1 MESFLKYEVILG
13 ALLHDIG
20 KFFQRA
26 SPSEGI
32 LSEISRRME
41 NTVCPVSQG
50 RYSHRHVLF
59 TNEFCDQ
66 YLSSLP
72 QGLNKSSITNLA
84 IFHHRPESSQQ
95 KIIQKAD
102 VLSSGMEREDDE
114 EYSGG
119 PSTFRKVRLRSIM
132 GEINI
137 QGREIPESGLT
148 WVHKL
153 EDLHPE
159 KAFPITEDPKIPH
172 EDLTKE
178 YQKLWKQFLIAWG
191 SNRVADPWGF
201 INRALGILEHFTW
214 CIPSATNV
222 FPDISLY
229 DHLKTTAAI
238 AGCLAESEVSSEPFL
253 LVAADFGGIQNYI
266 YSIRTGAGGLARR
279 LRARSFFVALLSDA
293 LVYKI
298 LRSLGFPLSNCLM
311 ASGGKSYLL
320 LPNTEKS
327 RDVLEQVRR
336 EIDEWSIKETRGEIR
351 INIATAT
358 FSDAGLRDF
367 STSLEKVNLALRDEK
382 ERPLASCLQSG
393 KKWTDFREVLA
404 PLAIPDNGGL
414 CDSCQRNG
422 GIMRSVRDRMIPVCD
437 RCHEDQEAGRFLP
450 HSEFV
455 AFYEGFEGRFHL
467 PFGSY
472 DLLESLDKFYGN
484 PYLILSLEGYKD
496 SPAGLPL
503 VSGFRSRYVPR
514 NSYGDIKTF
523 EELAEVAQGR
533 KSLAYLKSDVDNLGF
548 IFGFGLKRNGEGDRT
563 SISRLTT
570 LSRFLDLFFSGYFNS
585 LLEKEFPEV
594 YTIYS
599 GGDDLLCIGPWD
611 QVMALGLR
619 IREQFSQYSCRNPA
633 WSISTGICLV
643 GSRTPVLSAVSA
655 TDNLLDASKEV
666 PGEEIVPWPWKF
678 TPGSAGKDRVTVFGT
693 SIPWRKYPE
702 ILKQAIWASNLLQ
715 SGTINN
721 SKVIRLLKYAEM
733 YRAFQRT
740 GDTRNFRYVP
750 LLSYDLR
757 RNWEPGGKEPE
768 EREALEWAQL
778 LLNPDSPEM
787 AKVRFICEYALNSLR
802 GKEGNNV

>member
-1 MESFLKYEVILG
+1 MESFIRYEVILG

-26 SPSEGI
+26 SSSEGV

-41 NTVCPVSQG
+41 NTICPVSQG

-72 QGLNKSSITNLA
+72 PGLNKSSITNCA
-84 IFHHRPESSQQ
+84 IFHHRPESPEQ
-95 KIIQKAD
+95 KIIRNAD

-114 EYSGG
+114 DYSGD
-119 PSTFRKVRLRSIM
+119 PSSFRKVRLRSIM
-132 GEINI
+132 GEIKI
-137 QGREIPESGLT
+137 QGREMPESGLT

-159 KAFPITEDPKIPH
+159 KAFPITEDSKIPH
-172 EDLTKE
+172 EDLTEE
-178 YQKLWKQFLIAWG
+178 YQELWKQFLIAWD
-191 SNRVADPWGF
+191 SNRVAEPWGF
-201 INRALGILEHFTW
+201 INRTLGILEHFTW

-238 AGCLAESEVSSEPFL
+238 AGCLVETLDSTEPFL
-253 LVAADFGGIQNYI
+253 LAVTDFGGIQNYI
-266 YSIRTGAGGLARR
+266 YSIRSGAGGLAKR
-279 LRARSFFVALLSDA
+279 LRARSFFVALLGDSVVSSILKRLA
-293 LVYKI
+293 L
-298 LRSLGFPLSNCLM
+298 PLSNCLM

-327 RDVLEQVRR
+327 HTVLGQVRH
-336 EIDEWSIKETRGEIR
+336 EIDEWSTKETRGEIR

-358 FSDAGLRDF
+358 FSAAGLRDF
-367 STSLEKVNLALRDEK
+367 SSSLEKVNLALRDEK
-382 ERPLASCLQSG
+382 EKPLASCLQSG

-422 GIMRSVRDRMIPVCD
+422 GTMRSVRERMIPVCD

-450 HSEFV
+450 QSEFV
-455 AFYEGFEGRFHL
+455 AFYEGADGRFHL

-472 DLLESLDKFYGN
+472 ELMESLDKVQGN
-484 PYLILSLEGYKD
+484 PYLILSMEGYKD
-496 SPAGLPL
+496 APAGLPL
-503 VSGFRSRYVPR
+503 VSSFRARYVPR

-523 EELAEVAQGR
+523 EELAEEAKGR
-533 KSLAYLKSDVDNLGF
+533 KSLAFLKSDVDNLGF

-570 LSRFLDLFFSGYFNS
+570 LSRFLDLFFSGYFS
-585 LLEKEFPEV
+585 YLLEKEFPEI

-599 GGDDLLCIGPWD
+599 GGDDLLCVGPWN
-611 QVMALGLR
+611 QVIALGLK
-619 IREQFSQYSCRNPA
+619 IREKFFQYSCRNPA
-633 WSISTGICLV
+633 WTISSGICLV

-678 TPGSAGKDRVTVFGT
+678 GPGSARKDRITVFGT
-693 SIPWRKYPE
+693 SIPWEKYPE
-702 ILKQAIWASNLLQ
+702 ILKQAVWVANLLR
-715 SGTINN
+715 SGTINT
-721 SKVIRLLKYAEM
+721 SKVMRLLKYAEM

-757 RNWEPGGKEPE
+757 RNWEPGEKNPE

-778 LLNPDSPEM
+778 LLTPESPEM
-787 AKVRFICEYALNSLR
+787 AKMRFICEYALNSIR
-802 GKEGNNV
+802 GKEGNNA

>member
-1 MESFLKYEVILG
+1 
-13 ALLHDIG
+13 
-20 KFFQRA
+20 
-26 SPSEGI
+26 
-32 LSEISRRME
+32 
-41 NTVCPVSQG
+41 
-50 RYSHRHVLF
+50 
-59 TNEFCDQ
+59 
-66 YLSSLP
+66 
-72 QGLNKSSITNLA
+72 
-84 IFHHRPESSQQ
+84 
-95 KIIQKAD
+95 
-102 VLSSGMEREDDE
+102 
-114 EYSGG
+114 
-119 PSTFRKVRLRSIM
+119 
-132 GEINI
+132 
-137 QGREIPESGLT
+137 
-148 WVHKL
+148 
-153 EDLHPE
+153 
-159 KAFPITEDPKIPH
+159 
-172 EDLTKE
+172 
-178 YQKLWKQFLIAWG
+178 
-191 SNRVADPWGF
+191 
-201 INRALGILEHFTW
+201 
-214 CIPSATNV
+214 
-222 FPDISLY
+222 
-229 DHLKTTAAI
+229 LKTTAAI
-238 AGCLAESEVSSEPFL
+238 AGCLAENEVSSEPFL

-351 INIATAT
+351 INIATAS

-455 AFYEGFEGRFHL
+455 AFYEGSEGRFHL

-523 EELAEVAQGR
+523 EELAEAAQGR

-548 IFGFGLKRNGEGDRT
+548 IFGFGLRRNGEGDRT

-585 LLEKEFPEV
+585 LLEKKFPEV

-702 ILKQAIWASNLLQ
+702 ILKQAIWASNLLR
-715 SGTINN
+715 SETLNS

-740 GDTRNFRYVP
+740 GDTRHFRYVP